1 MVSIDMNTRQQI
13 KKILKEETEKQS
25 KIKNWIEK
33 EGIVKMSMSLGG
45 IKNLSKILNETPEV
59 LLTKYISKETFS
71 TDDVD
76 TDVGGYD
83 FKFQL
88 YHIAKIGKFHQ
99 FSYLIKEGIVDL
111 IMTDGGEYDLLGP
124 KIRDYDGWW
133 EIEYEI
139 KDILFKFTKDLIEKI
154 NLDYESIGLE
164 VSFGRNKKK

>member
-1 MVSIDMNTRQQI
+1 MNTRQHI

-25 KIKNWIEK
+25 KIINLIEK
-33 EGIVKMSMSLGG
+33 EGIVKMSMALGG
-45 IKNLSKILNETPEV
+45 IKNLSRILNETPEV
-59 LLTKYISKETFS
+59 LLTKYISKEKFS
-71 TDDVD
+71 TDDIEN
-76 TDVGGYD
+76 VGGYD

-111 IMTDGGEYDLLGP
+111 IMTDLGEYDLLD
-124 KIRDYDGWW
+124 KEVKELDIWW

-139 KDILFKFTKDLIEKI
+139 KDILFKFTKDLIDKI

-164 VSFGRNKKK
+164 ITFKRNRNK

>member
-1 MVSIDMNTRQQI
+1 MNTRQQI

-71 TDDVD
+71 TYDVD

-88 YHIAKIGKFHQ
+88 YHIGKVGKFHI

-111 IMTDGGEYDLLGP
+111 IMIDGGEYDLLGP
-124 KIRDYDGWW
+124 EVREFNDWW
-133 EIEYEI
+133 EIQYEI
-139 KDILFKFTKDLIEKI
+139 KDILFEFSKDLIDKI
-154 NLDYESIGLE
+154 NLDYESIGVE
-164 VSFGRNKKK
+164 VSFGKNKKK

>member
-1 MVSIDMNTRQQI
+1 MNTRQQI

-88 YHIAKIGKFHQ
+88 YHIGKVGKFHI

-111 IMTDGGEYDLLGP
+111 IMIDGGEYDLLGP
-124 KIRDYDGWW
+124 EVREFNDWW
-133 EIEYEI
+133 EIQYEI
-139 KDILFKFTKDLIEKI
+139 KDILFEFSKDLIDKI
-154 NLDYESIGLE
+154 NLDYESIGVE
-164 VSFGRNKKK
+164 VSFGKNKKK